1 MNIHESTSRQ
11 SFPFSLLFM
20 FVEFFHGKQFSLVPF
35 LTWGLGS
42 KICKYVVTRWV
53 KIFFFVAEQFYFIV
67 TATFF
72 ISNELPFLRIS
83 QNLHFHKISN
93 FNFTKTKLSF
103 IQILYFLQIQFLVLK
118 QGNTT
123 SRKTR
128 WIIRKG
134 ASGLA
139 FAD

>member
-72 ISNELPFLRIS
+72 ISNELSFLRIS
-83 QNLHFHKISN
+83 QKVKALFFTKYSFSQNVN
-93 FNFTKTKLSF
+93 FNFTETKLSF
-103 IQILYFLQIQFLVLK
+103 IQIFYYSQFQFLVL
-118 QGNTT
+118 
-123 SRKTR
+123 
-128 WIIRKG
+128 I
-134 ASGLA
+134 
-139 FAD
+139 

>member
-72 ISNELPFLRIS
+72 ISNELPFLRIAQKVKALASIFHKPSFS
-83 QNLHFHKISN
+83 QNFN
-93 FNFTKTKLSF
+93 FNFTKRNYHLFRSSTIHNFNSKF
-103 IQILYFLQIQFLVLK
+103 
-118 QGNTT
+118 
-123 SRKTR
+123 
-128 WIIRKG
+128 
-134 ASGLA
+134 
-139 FAD
+139 

>member
-93 FNFTKTKLSF
+93 FNFTKTIIYSD
-103 IQILYFLQIQFLVLK
+103 LVLFTNSIFSFENALIFK
-118 QGNTT
+118 AVGT
-123 SRKTR
+123 
-128 WIIRKG
+128 
-134 ASGLA
+134 
-139 FAD
+139 